1 MSSIYTILPTDLSS
15 LAAEVQLCLAGIV
28 LLLLDTFLPALRR
41 LFTPLA
47 VASLAFA
54 SYQLATGAIHGPVFG
69 GMLESTPLTL
79 AISQIILIAAGI
91 SLLAAD
97 GYLRRERILSG
108 EYHALFL
115 WCVTGALLLARATE
129 LLTIFVALE
138 LLSIGLYALAAFHRR
153 ISIAAESALKYFV
166 MGAFVSAFLLYGIAL
181 LYGETARVLGP
192 QSEILPTSLAAV
204 GQALASGEAHTLL
217 STLGLLLVVCGFAFK
232 LSLVPFHAW
241 SPDAYQGAPSP
252 FVAFLSVAP
261 KAAAA
266 IVLLRLV
273 ALVPV
278 SGAERWSGLFAILA
292 VLSMV
297 GGNLLALVQRDI
309 KRMLAYS
316 GIAHMGYLM
325 IPLAAYSD
333 QAAKPVLLYLLA
345 YALMNAG
352 AFALVALLFAR
363 AGEQHLVSEL
373 SGWGYRF
380 PALGVCLTICM
391 LSLGGI
397 PPTLGF
403 LGKYRVFEYAIRQGR
418 LDLALVGVAASL
430 VGIFYYLRVVYVLYM
445 KPEQQEPQGLLVD
458 VWGRTAAFVAAG
470 ASLVLGIWPSRVLA
484 WIDAVL
490 RPLS

>member
-1 MSSIYTILPTDLSS
+1 MSPFAIPAGDLAS
-15 LAAEVQLCLAGIV
+15 LQAELLLCGAGV
-28 LLLLDTFLPALRR
+28 LLLLLDTFLPSLRR

-47 VASLAFA
+47 LLAVGAA
-54 SYQLATGAIHGPVFG
+54 SYGLWTSAATGASFG
-69 GMLESTPLTL
+69 GLIESTPLTMAATQIVLL
-79 AISQIILIAAGI
+79 AAFI
-91 SLLAAD
+91 SLLAAE
-97 GYLRRERILSG
+97 GYLRREDILSG

-115 WCVTGALLLARATE
+115 WCVVGVMLLVRATE

-138 LLSIGLYALAAFHRR
+138 LLSIGLYALCAFHRR
-153 ISIAAESALKYFV
+153 LSMAAESALKYFV
-166 MGAFVSAFLLYGIAL
+166 MGAFVSAFILYGISL
-181 LYGETARVLGP
+181 LYGETARVVGTTGG
-192 QSEILPTSLAAV
+192 LPTSLAAI
-204 GQALASGEAHTLL
+204 GQALASGETHQLL
-217 STLGLLLVVCGFAFK
+217 TTLGLLLVVSGFAFK

-261 KAAAA
+261 KAGAA

-273 ALVPV
+273 DLVPA

-292 VLSMV
+292 VLSML

-325 IPLAAYSD
+325 IPLAAYTD
-333 QAAKPVLLYLLA
+333 EAAKPVLVYLLG

-352 AFALVALLFAR
+352 AFAIVTVLYAR

-380 PALGVCLTICM
+380 PILGTCLTICM

-397 PPTLGF
+397 PPALGF
-403 LGKYRVFEYAIRQGR
+403 LGKYRVFEYAIRHGR
-418 LDLALVGVAASL
+418 LDLALVGVLASL
-430 VGIFYYLRVVYVLYM
+430 IGIFYYLRVVYVLYM
-445 KPEQQEPQGLLVD
+445 KPETAEPRNLLVD
-458 VWGRTAAFVAAG
+458 VWGRGAALLAAG
-470 ASLVLGIWPSRVLA
+470 GTLVFGIWPAQV
-484 WIDAVL
+484 IDWVDAAL
-490 RPLS
+490 RRLS